1 MEIVISFVIAIV
13 SLLVIM
19 KAATYAISAISN
31 YAKTTGIS
39 EYLIGF
45 LVVSIGTSLPE
56 LSTAIMGSLANQ
68 GNLVLGN
75 LIGANIINVT
85 IVLGLTA
92 IIGKKIII
100 KGDFL
105 DKTVLTT
112 VAIVIL
118 PLILGIDGKFSR
130 IDGIILL
137 VTFILYVLKLLKQ
150 EGTLGH
156 IKKSISIKEVW
167 KDMFVFLGS
176 LFALLLSAKW
186 FLISCFQ
193 ISSFFRIPTFI
204 MGLVFVAFG
213 TTVPELTVGIRSVLK
228 GHHQIGFGNILGS
241 IIANITLILG
251 IAAILNPISFERT
264 TFITSAL
271 FMLTA
276 VVIAILF
283 LKKKTITWQEGVAL
297 LLVYLTFLVSEGIL
311 TVFS

>member
-1 MEIVISFVIAIV
+1 MEIVFSFVIAIV
-13 SLLVIM
+13 SLIIIM
-19 KAATYAISAISN
+19 KAATYAINAISN
-31 YAKTTGIS
+31 YAKTAGIS

-56 LSTAIMGSLANQ
+56 LSTAIMGSLAHQ
-68 GNLVLGN
+68 GNLILGD

-137 VTFILYVLKLLKQ
+137 VVFILYILKLLKQ

-156 IKKSISIKEVW
+156 IKKNIPIKEIW

-228 GHHQIGFGNILGS
+228 GHNHIGFGTILGS

-276 VVIAILF
+276 VIIAILF
-283 LKKKTITWQEGVAL
+283 LKKKEITWQEGLAL
-297 LLVYLTFLVSEGIL
+297 LLVYITFLVSEGIL